1 MLRSLR
7 LHTATR
13 LLAQN
18 SARFGFVR
26 FNSTAAQK
34 YQEKLQK
41 KAQELGLGS
50 VEELKKQLKDEIKAK
65 KLEFSKIDPLKE
77 LEEYEKRQEKELE
90 KDRSKTIK
98 IRAPIDKNLE
108 KKPYKTL
115 DSYLASDKLKDLGQ
129 KEIELIWRA
138 RFENKERTLNAIL
151 TDIQFA
157 TMYANAF
164 KNPSF
169 ILPLPRNEDGYEM
182 HFVQWSF
189 AGPQT
194 THCMLTTLAE
204 YKLHKEYAK
213 PHTTLM
219 FHQELVN
226 SKNLVLMN
234 GQVEE
239 EAALSMDD
247 AQLLVLNVQRFYG
260 AVGDEA
266 SIKRKHELLRAFT
279 TSENFDVD
287 TLIEEATSV

>member
-50 VEELKKQLKDEIKAK
+50 VEELKKQLKDEIKTKKLKISKKNPLK
-65 KLEFSKIDPLKE
+65 KLE
-77 LEEYEKRQEKELE
+77 EYDKRQKKKKK

-115 DSYLASDKLKDLGQ
+115 DSYLALDKLKDLGQ

-266 SIKRKHELLRAFT
+266 LIKRKHELLRAFT